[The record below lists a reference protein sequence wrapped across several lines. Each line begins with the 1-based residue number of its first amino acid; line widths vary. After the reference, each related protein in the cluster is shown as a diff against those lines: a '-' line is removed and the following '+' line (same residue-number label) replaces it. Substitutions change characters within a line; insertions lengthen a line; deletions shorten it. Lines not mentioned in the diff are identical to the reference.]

1 MERLRKA
8 DEITLTPLELIDRIA
23 ALVPPPRRLRHRDF
37 GVLAPNSPLLAAF
50 DRALHAAMPV
60 DEFMDSLVYH
70 VNFHH
75 AKPAKIMS
83 NREDVMLKAV
93 GWIEKFIVQVLV
105 VLLLITI
112 VMGTLELGSTV
123 VAEVVEPPYFQIETS
138 RLFEMFS
145 IFLIVLVGLELL
157 RSVKSYFVHGEI
169 KPEIVVQAA
178 IIAVGN
184 KLITLDIKHISS
196 ELLIGLSAVLLG
208 LAVLYYVLRKTD
220 PP

>member
-1 MERLRKA
+1 
-8 DEITLTPLELIDRIA
+8 
-23 ALVPPPRRLRHRDF
+23 
-37 GVLAPNSPLLAAF
+37 
-50 DRALHAAMPV
+50 
-60 DEFMDSLVYH
+60 
-70 VNFHH
+70 
-75 AKPAKIMS
+75 MS

-123 VAEVVEPPYFQIETS
+123 VAEVIEPPYFQIEIS
-138 RLFEMFS
+138 RLFDMFS

-169 KPEIVVQAA
+169 KPEIVIQAA

-196 ELLIGLSAVLLG
+196 ELLMGLAAVLVG
-208 LAVLYYVLRKTD
+208 LAVLYYIVKKTD
-220 PP
+220 SP